1 MEEARARDTSRLHV
15 LGSSSNGCKCPAGGP
30 PIRGVIL
37 AGVHS
42 WAEDPLDR
50 VLARPLWPVMARP
63 VVHYALDWLTG
74 AGISC
79 VTVCGNGDTDALR
92 TAVTGSTVPAC
103 SIQFS
108 EDRIPRGP
116 AGCARDA
123 AVTCEAST
131 LVLAY
136 GTVIPRLDL
145 EAMLAAHKHSGAA
158 MTVALRGPA
167 DSGSNGT
174 AATPAGVYVLSRRGL
189 EEVSSQG
196 YHDLKE
202 ALIPRLHRR
211 GERVAAYPVPAGSVI
226 PVYDTASYL
235 RANRQLLHDL
245 VAADAVASGFRRSG
259 DALVAAS
266 AHVAPDARLLGPVLI
281 SGGAR
286 VGAGALIVG
295 PAIIGADCTVGS
307 NAVITRSVIWNHVRV
322 ADRAVV
328 DGCVLTDAAEVESE
342 AIARRAVRRGAGP
355 RRRSGSIRL
364 GRFIRRRIHTGSERR
379 RP

>member
-1 MEEARARDTSRLHV
+1 MQYT
-15 LGSSSNGCKCPAGGP
+15 
-30 PIRGVIL
+30 
-37 AGVHS
+37 
-42 WAEDPLDR
+42 
-50 VLARPLWPVMARP
+50 
-63 VVHYALDWLTG
+63 LDWLTG

-79 VTVCGNGDTDALR
+79 VTVCGNGDTNALR
-92 TAVTGSTVPAC
+92 TAVTGNAAPAC

-145 EAMLAAHKHSGAA
+145 AAMLAAHEHSGAA

-167 DSGSNGT
+167 DSASNGT
-174 AATPAGVYVLSRRGL
+174 ARTPAGVYVISRRVL
-189 EEVSSQG
+189 EGVSSQG

-202 ALIPRLHRR
+202 ALIPSLHRR

-235 RANRQLLHDL
+235 RANQQLLQDF
-245 VAADAVASGFRRSG
+245 VATERVAFGFRRSG
-259 DALVAAS
+259 DGLVAAS
-266 AHVAPDARLLGPVLI
+266 AHVAPDARLLGPVLV

-286 VGAGALIVG
+286 VSAGALIVG
-295 PAIIGADCTVGS
+295 PAIIGSDCTVGS
-307 NAVITRSVIWNHVRV
+307 DAVITRSVIWNHVRV

-328 DGCVLTDAAEVESE
+328 DGCVLTDAAEVGSE
-342 AIARRAVRRGAGP
+342 AIARRAVWGAGGP
-355 RRRSGSIRL
+355 RRRSRSVRL
-364 GRFIRRRIHTGSERR
+364 ARLARRWVPS
-379 RP
+379 